1 MSGGGWGL
9 LFYKGVGLG
18 RVLAVQLLVVHLNI
32 EMVVMEVGILVAVV
46 AVAIE
51 FWDFPCRV
59 WSLSCDCALDGFVLG
74 GLQL

>member
-1 MSGGGWGL
+1 MLSGGGWRL
-9 LFYKGVGLG
+9 LFCKGVGLG

-51 FWDFPCRV
+51 F
-59 WSLSCDCALDGFVLG
+59 
-74 GLQL
+74 